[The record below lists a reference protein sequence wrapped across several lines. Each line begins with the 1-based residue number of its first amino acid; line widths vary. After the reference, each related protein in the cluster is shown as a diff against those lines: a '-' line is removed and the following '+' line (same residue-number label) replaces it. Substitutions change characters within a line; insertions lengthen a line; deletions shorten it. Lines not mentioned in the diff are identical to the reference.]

1 MHQMLIVILMSQRRK
16 NRIIAIS
23 GKGGVGKTTVS
34 ALILK
39 YITSKQPLPKILV
52 IDVDADTNIPD
63 VLGIKVDRSHTVGGI
78 AQELRERINKGKL
91 EPSFDKASYLEAK
104 TFEIMVESDKFDLIV
119 MSKSEGEG
127 CYCFINSAITGILD
141 TIQDAYEIIL
151 IDTAAGLEHFSR
163 RTMKDIDDLII
174 VTDPSAMGM
183 KTAGRIIDLTKEM
196 TLKVK
201 KIYVIGNR
209 FTKDNERVLQE
220 KFPKMRDDVSLL
232 GILPPNQEIQDYNLI
247 GRPLLQIDD
256 MNEMYQVL
264 IGFLKKMNL

>member
-1 MHQMLIVILMSQRRK
+1 MSQKRK

-23 GKGGVGKTTVS
+23 GKGGVGKTTIS

-39 YITSKQPLPKILV
+39 YLTNKQPLPKILV

-78 AQELRERINKGKL
+78 AHELRDRINKGKL
-91 EPSFDKASYLEAK
+91 EPSFDKASYLESK
-104 TFEIMVESDKFDLIV
+104 TFEIMVEGEKFDLIV

-127 CYCFINSAITGILD
+127 CYCFINSAMTGILD
-141 TIQDAYEIIL
+141 TIQDAYDIVL

-163 RTMKDIDDLII
+163 RTMKDIDDLFI

-183 KTAGRIIDLTKEM
+183 KTAERIIELTKEM

-201 KIYVIGNR
+201 NRYIIGNR
-209 FTKDNERVLQE
+209 FTKESERILKE
-220 KFPKMRDDVSLL
+220 RFPETRDDVKVLGVLPASQAIQEFNLVGRSLL
-232 GILPPNQEIQDYNLI
+232 E
-247 GRPLLQIDD
+247 IDD
-256 MNEMYQVL
+256 MNETYQAL
-264 IGFLKKMNL
+264 IGLIKKTNV

>member
-1 MHQMLIVILMSQRRK
+1 MSQKRK

-39 YITSKQPLPKILV
+39 YLTSKQPLPKILV

-63 VLGIKVDRSHTVGGI
+63 VLGIKVDRNHTVGGI
-78 AQELRERINKGKL
+78 AHELRDRINSGKL
-91 EPSFDKASYLEAK
+91 EPSFDKASYLESK
-104 TFEIMVESDKFDLIV
+104 TFEIMVEGERFDLIV

-141 TIQDAYEIIL
+141 TIQDAYDIIL

-163 RTMKDIDDLII
+163 RTMKDIDDLFII
-174 VTDPSAMGM
+174 TDPSAMGM
-183 KTAGRIIDLTKEM
+183 KTAERIIELTKEM

-201 KIYVIGNR
+201 NRYVVGNR
-209 FTKDNERVLQE
+209 FTRESERILKE
-220 KFPKMRDDVSLL
+220 KFPESRDDVRLL
-232 GILPPNQEIQDYNLI
+232 GILPPNQAIQEFNLV
-247 GRPLLQIDD
+247 GKSLLSIDD
-256 MNEMYQVL
+256 MNEMFQTL
-264 IGFLKKMNL
+264 IGYLKKVNL